1 MLSACS
7 SKPQILA
14 PIQISEIKEQ
24 YPADLLVYCE
34 KAQAIKSDDLQ
45 TVLKRVVYDYGLF
58 AKCIDKQKGLVDAV
72 RRKEQSK

>member
-7 SKPQILA
+7 SKPLVLPIA
-14 PIQISEIKEQ
+14 PLSQIKET

-34 KAQAIKSDDLQ
+34 KPLATESNDLQ
-45 TVLKRVVYDYGLF
+45 EVLKRVVYDYGLF

-72 RRKEQSK
+72 RRKEYSK